1 MTVYDPP
8 QAPTRVITV
17 RALLDDPQLG
27 LNVRLLAGSAGL
39 DRQITHP
46 RIQKSGLAMLGHLH
60 GIVKSRIQILGET
73 ELSYADT
80 LPAEQQQIAA
90 KNLFGLDLACVIVTR
105 G

>member
-8 QAPTRVITV
+8 QASTRVITV

-46 RIQKSGLAMLGHLH
+46 RIQKSGLAML
-60 GIVKSRIQILGET
+60 
-73 ELSYADT
+73 
-80 LPAEQQQIAA
+80 
-90 KNLFGLDLACVIVTR
+90 
-105 G
+105 